1 MATQDASK
9 LPLSEPGRDASAALA
24 SDARWYESEVPDS
37 YADSVNVGI
46 GPYGVTLT
54 FGVRAGSSLS
64 PRYRVYMGQQL
75 ARVLELLMHR
85 ALTSFEI
92 DNEVQIE
99 VAPRI
104 LAELKLTESELKAI
118 DSKRIERFGSR
129 D

>member
-1 MATQDASK
+1 
-9 LPLSEPGRDASAALA
+9 
-24 SDARWYESEVPDS
+24 
-37 YADSVNVGI
+37 
-46 GPYGVTLT
+46 
-54 FGVRAGSSLS
+54 
-64 PRYRVYMGQQL
+64 MGQQL